1 MDVVVDCHGFC
12 LRYNMDP
19 RVVIGITELLRQPY
33 RDRLRVAAASGW
45 IVRKLAVMAILEG
58 EDQPSMETYQ
68 ANLRNNMEQPILEE
82 SYNCGGYD
90 GGCADDD
97 SAGLEHLCKQRML
110 WCHSIQIGSTTHVL
124 IV

>member
-19 RVVIGITELLRQPY
+19 RVVIGIAELLRQPY
-33 RDRLRVAAASGW
+33 RDRLRVAAASGR

-82 SYNCGGYD
+82 SY
-90 GGCADDD
+90 
-97 SAGLEHLCKQRML
+97 
-110 WCHSIQIGSTTHVL
+110 
-124 IV
+124 